1 MKIEKNVPMPEN
13 HAGKF
18 TNTVLQMEEGDSVL
32 LHSYKEAQAFCNCIA
47 RKHPLGKG
55 SIRAQRNGS
64 YRVWRIS

>member
-32 LHSYKEAQAFCNCIA
+32 LHSYKEAQAFCN
-47 RKHPLGKG
+47 
-55 SIRAQRNGS
+55 
-64 YRVWRIS
+64 